1 QKRQRGSRTPHDLQW
16 RKLRREL
23 QGQAGEANADRM
35 GFVADVQTDQ
45 QGRYGFDDAGV
56 FEFAAV
62 YSAGT
67 WKFLCQFGC
76 HSLCQVVVAADEDV
90 AIDRASLREQFRAH
104 VVKRGCDGH
113 RLGDKFTGQ
122 DRKSTRLN
130 SSHVSISYAVFC
142 LKKKMMSREFI
153 TRNA

>member
-1 QKRQRGSRTPHDLQW
+1 MI
-16 RKLRREL
+16 RRPPRSTL
-23 QGQAGEANADRM
+23 FPYTTLFRS
-35 GFVADVQTDQ
+35 

-76 HSLCQVVVAADEDV
+76 NSLCQVVVAADEDV

-122 DRKSTRLN
+122 LSGRALP
-130 SSHVSISYAVFC
+130 YA
-142 LKKKMMSREFI
+142 
-153 TRNA
+153 